1 LLRKAAEFE
10 RRKEYQDKKA
20 LEVLELGKSALISS
34 KTVAEPVNEEP
45 MEEVSDKIPL
55 NKAVDDNKRKT
66 VAKRNKERKNK
77 IEKKHEEELRLE
89 KKKLHDIN
97 HIKEIIKEVKTENE
111 ECEKK
116 KKIKEQQLKVK
127 LEERKDGLI
136 FGNTKIG
143 KYKYEQQAID
153 FQLPE
158 ELSKRLTGIRVQQ
171 ENSIRNCYESIIKR
185 GLVQPGTDG
194 KSSRKIKSK
203 LRYKFIEKNFNDYH
217 HS

>member
-1 LLRKAAEFE
+1 MLRKAAEFE
-10 RRKEYQDKKA
+10 RKKENQDRKA
-20 LEVLELGKSALISS
+20 LEVLESGKSALITS
-34 KTVAEPVNEEP
+34 KKVTEQVNQEP
-45 MEEVSDKIPL
+45 MTEVSDKIPL
-55 NKAVDDNKRKT
+55 NKPVDDRKRKT

-77 IEKKHEEELRLE
+77 MERRREEEQRLE

-97 HIKEIIKEVKTENE
+97 HLKEIIKEVKAENE
-111 ECEKK
+111 EREKK
-116 KKIKEQQLKVK
+116 KETKKEQLKVK

-143 KYKYEQQAID
+143 RYKYEQQALD

-171 ENSIRNCYESIIKR
+171 EDSIRNCYESIIKR

-194 KSSRKIKSK
+194 KPSRKIKTK
-203 LRYKFIEKNFNDYH
+203 LRYKFSERDYNDPL
-217 HS
+217 